1 MTDYAFALHLDENR
15 RHTWNEYDI
24 ISTNTDEPEPEES
37 SEEEVIVKQKK
48 IKHYMYTTSAHTHRM
63 EQTD

>member
-15 RHTWNEYDI
+15 RHTWKEYDI

-37 SEEEVIVKQKK
+37 SEEEVIVK
-48 IKHYMYTTSAHTHRM
+48 
-63 EQTD
+63 